1 MTSRYRAL
9 VARANY
15 LSQDRSDIA
24 YATKELS
31 TKMSDPMHRGLG
43 EVEKTVK
50 VLDRKGTHGSHVRIS
65 RSDQGC
71 GGMDG
76 HVFCRMCKNQE
87 VDQRRMC
94 HARESRNTVFG
105 ARRRM

>member
-31 TKMSDPMHRGLG
+31 RRMSDPCTEDWA
-43 EVEKTVK
+43 EVDKIVK
-50 VLDRKGTHGSHVRIS
+50 VLDRKGTHGIHVRIS

-76 HVFCRMCKNQE
+76 HGFSMMCENQE
-87 VDQRRMC
+87 VDQRRM
-94 HARESRNTVFG
+94 
-105 ARRRM
+105 